1 MATVDHDEEI
11 EWRDYLVLLA
21 TLVASVTYVAGL
33 NPPGVEGSTI
43 EPTYAHRYTVFFYC
57 NAIAFVASLVVIM
70 FLLDRRIS
78 SNGVGLAVLRSAML
92 LDLLALMAAFA
103 AGGCRDMIAS
113 IYVSALFALVFA
125 YLAVHLSLARL
136 WTKSADSHPCAPT
149 EEIHLEEEWRKFLML
164 LATFATPLTYGA
176 GLAPPGGFWSKTKG
190 DHRSGAPLLHDGPN
204 KIRYDA
210 FFYANACS
218 FVASL
223 AIIMLLMSRSLS
235 RHLARSYALP
245 VCVLVELLGLIAA
258 FAAGSSR
265 WVTMTM
271 YVGCLFGVVLVYIV
285 LQVIVAVFAMDTFKK
300 WHAALRRVM
309 TCANLPDTEVKQAMP
324 ELDNAITNASKE
336 ENEDAG
342 VYNNNGGA
350 GEKVEDEDE
359 SQSPLL
365 LLATLSATVT
375 YQAGLTPPG
384 GVWPEGHP
392 GHIPGNPVL
401 LGMHPKRYK
410 AFYHCN
416 TAAFVSSLFVIII
429 VQSTKKSSRGS
440 IRWAALNMVIILDLF
455 GLMGAYIAGSCRD
468 ATATIYVLSLAVTLF
483 IYSIAKVVPCMEC
496 GSYKLIN
503 WVQWVGKK
511 LAGGLPRI
519 HLDNYLLEYLERKR
533 NFLLQ
538 LAILIATLTYQTG
551 LNTPGG
557 FWLESKEDKRLN
569 DGDPALIDYY
579 STRYHVFF
587 YCNATGFMA
596 SVTLIQ
602 LMVDK
607 MLHRQGIRRTLVHV
621 CILVMLLGVMGAY
634 AAGSCRKLRTSL
646 YVFAL
651 VAVVVTF
658 LILQIL
664 LYVFA
669 IRDHWLELSWI
680 PQCVKRMLKPLS
692 TGPVLPSCENESRE
706 VCSKQSQNYLRGN
719 MDIMLL
725 GMLGATVT
733 YQAGLTPPGGTVGDN
748 DTISSSSPFHSP
760 LVVAGNPVMLDSNA
774 SRFQAFFYCNATS
787 FVASVIVIMLLL
799 QRTVRKRHAPM
810 WLVKTAVVLDQLGLL
825 GAYTAGSCR
834 DWETSVYVIV
844 ELVVVVVVF
853 ITLNVLK
860 FDNMVNK
867 VRKLKAWKCCEG
879 GNEDQAGRNNAN
891 V

>member
-1 MATVDHDEEI
+1 MATVGQDGEI

-33 NPPGVEGSTI
+33 NPPGVEGSAI
-43 EPTYAHRYTVFFYC
+43 EPTYAHRYTAFFYC

-78 SNGVGLAVLRSAML
+78 SNGVGLAVLRTAML

-103 AGGCRDMIAS
+103 TGGCRDMIAS
-113 IYVSALFALVFA
+113 IYVSALFVLVFA

-136 WTKSADSHPCAPT
+136 RTESEESH
-149 EEIHLEEEWRKFLML
+149 LDEEWRKFLML

-190 DHRSGAPLLHDGPN
+190 DHRAGAPLLHDGPN

-271 YVGCLFGVVLVYIV
+271 YVGCLFGAVLLYIV
-285 LQVIVAVFAMDTFKK
+285 IQVVVAVFAMETFKQ
-300 WHAALRRVM
+300 WRAAVRRVM
-309 TCANLPDTEVKQAMP
+309 TCANLPNTEVKQAMP
-324 ELDNAITNASKE
+324 EPDNAIANAPKE

-342 VYNNNGGA
+342 ATTSTLNYGNNGEA
-350 GEKVEDEDE
+350 GEKVDDKEK

-375 YQAGLTPPG
+375 YQAGLSPPG

-401 LGMHPKRYK
+401 LDMHPNRYK

-416 TAAFVSSLFVIII
+416 TAAFVASLFVIII
-429 VQSTKKSSRGS
+429 VQRTERSSRGS
-440 IRWAALNMVIILDLF
+440 IRSVALHTVVILDLF
-455 GLMGAYIAGSCRD
+455 GLMGAYVAGSCRD
-468 ATATIYVLSLAVTLF
+468 TTATIYVLFLAVALF
-483 IYSIAKVVPCMEC
+483 VYSIANVPCMEC
-496 GSYKLIN
+496 GRSYKLIN
-503 WVQWVGKK
+503 WVQRMNKK
-511 LAGGLPRI
+511 LGGALLGI
-519 HLDNYLLEYLERKR
+519 NLDEYLLEYLQRKR
-533 NFLLQ
+533 EFLLQ
-538 LAILIATLTYQTG
+538 LSMLIATLTYQTR
-551 LNTPGG
+551 LNPPGG

-569 DGDPALIDYY
+569 AGDPTLIDYY

-596 SVTLIQ
+596 SITLIQ
-602 LMVDK
+602 LLVNK
-607 MLHRQGIRRTLVHV
+607 MLYSQGIRGIVVHV

-634 AAGSCRKLRTSL
+634 AAGSCRKLRTSI

-664 LYVFA
+664 LYVSA

-680 PQCVKRMLKPLS
+680 PRCVKPFS
-692 TGPVLPSCENESRE
+692 TGPALPYRENESRE
-706 VCSKQSQNYLRGN
+706 VVSSEQSQKYLTGN
-719 MDIMLL
+719 MDLMLL

-748 DTISSSSPFHSP
+748 DTISLSSP
-760 LVVAGNPVMLDSNA
+760 LVVAGDPVMFDSNA

-799 QRTVRKRHAPM
+799 QRTIRKRHAPM
-810 WLVKTAVVLDQLGLL
+810 WMVKTAVVLDQLGLL

-834 DWETSVYVIV
+834 DCETSIYVIV
-844 ELVVVVVVF
+844 
-853 ITLNVLK
+853 
-860 FDNMVNK
+860 
-867 VRKLKAWKCCEG
+867 
-879 GNEDQAGRNNAN
+879 
-891 V
+891 